1 MKPSAPLDPRLA
13 WDLCHQ
19 LTELN
24 LLLWGCYEQDFLKLA
39 KDSTREPVPLRRG
52 QTRTS
57 GGTIVGL
64 SLELWNLD

>member
-39 KDSTREPVPLRRG
+39 KEEKVLQGKASEEE
-52 QTRTS
+52 
-57 GGTIVGL
+57 
-64 SLELWNLD
+64 LETEIPF